1 MIPLSKEHSI
11 TLSCHNLSLDLHI
24 PFVDK
29 GCLYKILIIWVR
41 YYTYIRCVENVD
53 WEIES
58 SRTIEGNLT
67 SQILVKLTDT
77 SFLDTSYPVFIKPR
91 FMRSSEQE
99 LEARHVSDFMGKG
112 SSSLDS

>member
-24 PFVDK
+24 PFVYK

-112 SSSLDS
+112 S